1 MAVVIG
7 VIFINCIKE
16 GLLEVEYDRVVGKNS
31 YERLKQDGFIRKDR
45 TIPELFARL
54 KED

>member
-7 VIFINCIKE
+7 VIFQLYKE